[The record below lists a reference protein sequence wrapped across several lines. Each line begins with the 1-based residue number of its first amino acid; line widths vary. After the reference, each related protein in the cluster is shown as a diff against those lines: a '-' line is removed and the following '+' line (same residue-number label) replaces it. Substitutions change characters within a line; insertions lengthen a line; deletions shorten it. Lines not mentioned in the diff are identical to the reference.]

1 MNGLS
6 PPQMAVLGLLLST
19 SPGSWAQDAAAPQL
33 GELPFAEDIITSEVR
48 NKVTLQGGYGPE
60 DSLLGADRESFYS
73 LRYEPTF
80 IWYSPEKRWS
90 RWQVFTRGWL
100 AYDSS
105 ASATPLQEDNQ
116 QQVEGFNA
124 ELREFYVRRNL
135 LGDDP
140 RFSLTVGRQRFAD
153 RLGIW
158 WDDTFEA
165 IRFDYNDS
173 FSRGF
178 VAAGQQFYYYNSD
191 VHQLDP
197 LDEKIFHLF
206 GEYAWRWQNSH
217 WAGVRLMYERDHS
230 GRELDD
236 PNDFDG
242 VRYGVFATGDGIV
255 SPWLSDYHI
264 ELAAVHGER
273 ETFNQLGSD
282 NTDIR
287 GWALL
292 TELGKRYDDLPWK
305 PRLVIRSGLTDKPN
319 EDADGFYLNRIQ
331 SDRLVNQDTYSTR
344 LVSSFVR
351 LDIRNLVYYG
361 LGVELQPIERTSMD
375 VRLSQLWL
383 RNREGGLPVRTN
395 TPQDTT
401 SSNVG
406 QVLDLNYYWQSFP
419 LAYRGRQF
427 DMNTLLSA
435 SYFRA
440 GSATGDLDD
449 DYQVSLGIVMRY

>member
-1 MNGLS
+1 MKGLS
-6 PPQMAVLGLLLST
+6 RSQVMVAGVLLVT
-19 SPGSWAQDAAAPQL
+19 GSSVWAQDEAARPM
-33 GELPFAEDIITSEVR
+33 GELPFADQVVTYEVR
-48 NKVTLQGGYGPE
+48 NKVTVQGGIGPE

-80 IWYSPEKRWS
+80 IWYSPEKRWP

-105 ASATPLQEDNQ
+105 SSVTPLQEENQ
-116 QQVEGFNA
+116 ERVEGLNA

-140 RFSLTVGRQRFAD
+140 RFAVTVGRQRFAD

-165 IRFDYNDS
+165 VRFDYTDS
-173 FSRGF
+173 YSRGF
-178 VAAGQQFYYYNSD
+178 AAAGQKFYYYNSD
-191 VHQLDP
+191 VNQLDP
-197 LDEKIFHLF
+197 RDKDVFYAM
-206 GEYAWRWQNSH
+206 GEYAWGWQNRH
-217 WAGVRLMYERDHS
+217 WLGVRMLYEHDYS
-230 GRELDD
+230 GRQADD
-236 PNDFDG
+236 PEDFTG
-242 VRYGVFATGDGIV
+242 IRYGLFASGDGIL
-255 SPWLSDYHI
+255 SPWLSDYHV
-264 ELAAVHGER
+264 ELAAVYGER
-273 ETFNQLGSD
+273 ETPSLSGTES
-282 NTDIR
+282 TDIR

-292 TELGKRYDDLPWK
+292 TELGKRFDDRPWS
-305 PRLVIRSGLTDKPN
+305 PRLVMRAGLTDKPK
-319 EDADGFYLNRIQ
+319 EEADGFYLNRIQ
-331 SDRLVNQDTYSTR
+331 SDRLINQETYSTR

-351 LDIRNLVYYG
+351 LDIRNLVYVG
-361 LGVELQPIERTSMD
+361 LAAELQPTARTSLD
-375 VRLSQLWL
+375 VRASQLWL
-383 RNREGGLPVRTN
+383 RNRERGLPVFTN
-395 TPQDTT
+395 TLQDTG
-401 SSNVG
+401 SKSVG

-419 LAYRGRQF
+419 LAYRGRHF